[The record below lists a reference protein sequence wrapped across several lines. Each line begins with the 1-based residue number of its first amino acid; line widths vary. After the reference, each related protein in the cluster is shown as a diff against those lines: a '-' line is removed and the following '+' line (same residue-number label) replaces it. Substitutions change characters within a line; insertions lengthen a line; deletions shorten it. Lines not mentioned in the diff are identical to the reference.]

1 MSGEADDKRPAISIV
16 MPAYNAAH
24 YLPLVLPPLL
34 NMLHDGEVQELI
46 VVDDQSTD
54 NTVQVAKEMG
64 ANVLINPVNGGPG
77 AARNLA
83 AQHAKGEILWFVDS
97 DVIAWPGGAGHIRP
111 AFEDPEVV
119 AVFGSYDETPSGKT
133 WISKYKNLVHRYYH
147 QRGNEE
153 SSTFWAG
160 CGAVRKDAFLAV
172 DGFDVE
178 TYRRPSI
185 EDIDLGY
192 RLRAAGGRI
201 LLLPDL
207 LGKHLKVWTVRNAI
221 HTDIFMR
228 AIPWS
233 RLMIHREGLTDDLNV
248 SQGERIRA
256 ILAGLFVLS
265 LAATVLL
272 PAFWP
277 ALLVL
282 LLAMIA
288 ANSYL
293 LQFMVGNGGVA
304 FAVFGFAYHQLYYL
318 YSSAAF
324 AWCLVEVK
332 LLRRTQ
338 MVVR

>member
-1 MSGEADDKRPAISIV
+1 MTADAEPARLTISVV

-24 YLPLVLPPLL
+24 YMPLVLPPLL
-34 NMLHDGEVQELI
+34 NMLHEGEIGELL

-54 NTVQVAKEMG
+54 NTIAVAEEMG
-64 ANVLINPVNGGPG
+64 ATVLRNPVNGGPG

-83 AQHAKGEILWFVDS
+83 ARHAKGDILWFVDS
-97 DVIAWPGGAGHIRP
+97 DVIAWPGGAAHILP
-111 AFEDPEVV
+111 AFAEPDVV
-119 AVFGSYDETPSGKT
+119 AVFGSYDETPSGQS

-172 DGFDVE
+172 NGFDVV
-178 TYRRPSI
+178 TYTRPSI

-201 LLLPDL
+201 LLLPNL
-207 LGKHLKVWTVRNAI
+207 LGKHLKVWTVRNVI

-233 RLMIHREGLTDDLNV
+233 RLMITREGLTDDLNV

-256 ILAGLFVLS
+256 ILAGMFVLS
-265 LAATVLL
+265 LLVLAVF

-277 ALLVL
+277 ATLVL

-293 LQFMVGNGGVA
+293 LQFMYANGGPA
-304 FAVFGFAYHQLYYL
+304 FALFGFAFHQFYYL

-324 AWCLVEVK
+324 AWCMLEDMWK
-332 LLRRTQ
+332 RRK
-338 MVVR
+338 